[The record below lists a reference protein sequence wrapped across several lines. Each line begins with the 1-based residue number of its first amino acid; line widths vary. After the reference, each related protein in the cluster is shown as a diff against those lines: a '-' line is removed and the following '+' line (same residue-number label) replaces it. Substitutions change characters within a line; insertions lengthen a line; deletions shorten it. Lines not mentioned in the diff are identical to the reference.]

1 MIPSTSAAELDLH
14 GPLSSNPLPPH
25 KVFALLAAAMAAN
38 ALVAYASLL
47 FGVAQLAS
55 AEISASLTASLDM
68 PAGIAMIGPR
78 METRKIELLHGASVE
93 IAPPPVQGSNSKL

>member
-47 FGVAQLAS
+47 LALRGG
-55 AEISASLTASLDM
+55 A
-68 PAGIAMIGPR
+68 AGERGDQREPDG
-78 METRKIELLHGASVE
+78 ELGHAGRNSNDRTTHG
-93 IAPPPVQGSNSKL
+93 NT